1 MALNQNGGAAL
12 KDTFWCSL
20 HHQKETQVQR
30 VLQFMDGQL
39 VKRYSRWLNENVA
52 LIFLLDCTT

>member
-20 HHQKETQVQR
+20 HHQKVTQVQR

-39 VKRYSRWLNENVA
+39 GRDTV
-52 LIFLLDCTT
+52 DG